1 VRPRRGTVI
10 TELSAE
16 DVSEIYAARQV
27 VETEMVRL
35 AAVGLD
41 DAAVDELAAIV
52 AAAKSADPDPRTYY
66 DVIWSAWELLAS
78 HCPNGVVR
86 DLTML
91 LWRRSIPL
99 RGMLLQLPGNREL
112 MNQFLDRLLVA
123 CAARDGD
130 AAAAILRDSLA
141 HTCARVLA
149 ECFIDTDHGVPVR
162 RRPRSGPAA

>member
-1 VRPRRGTVI
+1 MPDGGWK
-10 TELSAE
+10 
-16 DVSEIYAARQV
+16 AAGRAP
-27 VETEMVRL
+27 TPTK
-35 AAVGLD
+35 
-41 DAAVDELAAIV
+41 AAIRNSKPGRRV
-52 AAAKSADPDPRTYY
+52 PLSPDPDPRTYY
-66 DVIWSAWELLAS
+66 DVIWSAWELLAT
-78 HCPNGVVR
+78 HCPNRVVR

-112 MNQFLDRLLVA
+112 MNQFLDRLLIA

-130 AAAAILRDSLA
+130 AAAAIMRDSLA

-162 RRPRSGPAA
+162 RRPRSAPAV